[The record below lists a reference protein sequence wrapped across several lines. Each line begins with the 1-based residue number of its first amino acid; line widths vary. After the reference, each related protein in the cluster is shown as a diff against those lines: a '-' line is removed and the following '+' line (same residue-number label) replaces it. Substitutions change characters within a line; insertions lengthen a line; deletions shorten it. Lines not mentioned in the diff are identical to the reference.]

1 MTKRLLTLPVL
12 LVDCQTTANSP
23 EKGHLLEVGW
33 LPYRAADTSLPEEW
47 AVHADL
53 VRLPGDATLPTRV
66 RRLTGI
72 HPAGLDEAA
81 PERVVWR
88 RLSAA
93 ADEVARQ
100 RGFQRCPVVIHF
112 ARFERPFLQRLH
124 QKCDF
129 GTDFPFELICTHDI
143 SRRLYPELP
152 RRGIR
157 ALAGFLGHS
166 VPSARRCDG
175 HVRATAVIWR
185 HLVNRLAVEE
195 QVASL
200 DDLRR
205 WLAERPVPEPLPR
218 RYPMPRHQRN
228 KAPDA
233 PGIYRFIRSNGD
245 LLYIGKAR
253 SLKKRLNSYFQP
265 RRRHPEHVL
274 EMLTQAAHIEVTV
287 TASALEAA
295 LMESEA
301 IKECSPPYNV
311 ALIEGDR
318 APIFVSRDFG
328 RRSKSVDDVC
338 CVGPLVSNDLVRLVH
353 SVGCALGSGGSSAE
367 ITDGKAKAILAAR
380 LCPDETMLVRG
391 IDCFREKH
399 AVSIARL
406 GLWQA
411 MLRAGHDGWKERLSA
426 EADRRLQADG
436 EDLEADQESAA
447 DALSMEWTPEM
458 VCRRI
463 EGMLTHAGHQIRRAR
478 WLTRLTDAVVVWHT
492 VGSGHG
498 MHALILDGGC
508 VVEYQSLAKIAALP
522 VPSGHGRRWREKQG
536 VLDLQ
541 AYDRLRVLTT
551 ELRRLI
557 AEERL
562 VCVRLGK
569 KVHLM
574 AGQVERL
581 LRWV

>member
-72 HPAGLDEAA
+72 HPAGLNEAA

-100 RGFQRCPVVIHF
+100 SGFQRCPVVIHF

-129 GTDFPFELICTHDI
+129 GTGFPFELICTHDI

-157 ALAGFLGHS
+157 ALSGFLGHS

-218 RYPMPRHQRN
+218 RYPMPRHQRK

-353 SVGCALGSGGSSAE
+353 SVGCALGSGGSSAG

-391 IDCFREKH
+391 HRLLSREACCFDCPSRPL
-399 AVSIARL
+399 ASL
-406 GLWQA
+406 
-411 MLRAGHDGWKERLSA
+411 A
-426 EADRRLQADG
+426 EG
-436 EDLEADQESAA
+436 
-447 DALSMEWTPEM
+447 
-458 VCRRI
+458 
-463 EGMLTHAGHQIRRAR
+463 RAR
-478 WLTRLTDAVVVWHT
+478 WLEGAVVGRSGSASAGRRGGP
-492 VGSGHG
+492 GSGPGERGPGSGPGERRRCAIDGVDSRNGLPSHRGDVDACRSPDTAG
-498 MHALILDGGC
+498 MLAYPSYRCGGR
-508 VVEYQSLAKIAALP
+508 LA
-522 VPSGHGRRWREKQG
+522 HRWQWPWDACADPR
-536 VLDLQ
+536 
-541 AYDRLRVLTT
+541 
-551 ELRRLI
+551 RRLCGRI
-557 AEERL
+557 PVACQDRSPSRAFRAWPEVARETG
-562 VCVRLGK
+562 CPGS
-569 KVHLM
+569 
-574 AGQVERL
+574 AGL
-581 LRWV
+581 